1 MEEPPIPLQVSVLIV
16 SYNCPAALRACLTS
30 LEASADR
37 DKMEV
42 LVVDSGSFDRTPE
55 VVADFPQTILLKL
68 PRNFGFTRAL
78 NIAMRTAK
86 AEFYFFLSP
95 HVLVLPDTVSAL
107 AARLAAEPDATAVC
121 PLLVTAD
128 GQPSPQFYR
137 LPGRSTVSA
146 IARAAAFAPAAPP
159 FITEEKV
166 SVEFPT
172 FSALM
177 VRGYFLKGLRYI
189 DERYA
194 QSWADAELALQIRRA
209 AKKILLFP
217 AILATRS
224 DDDPPPSPLSP
235 AQRALLASD
244 WASGAAVYAG
254 KHFGFAAR
262 FKLRLAAIFSAL
274 GAALLALLRFR
285 DVHYHFSRFLNV
297 AAGAKVDG
305 TQGIM

>member
-42 LVVDSGSFDRTPE
+42 LVVDSGSFDRTPD

-86 AEFYFFLSP
+86 ADFYFFLSP
-95 HVLVLPDTVSAL
+95 HLQVLPDTVSAL

-121 PLLVTAD
+121 PLLVTAE
-128 GQPSPQFYR
+128 GHPLPQFYR

-146 IARAAAFAPAAPP
+146 IARAGAFAPAVPP
-159 FITEEKV
+159 DLTEEKV
-166 SVEFPT
+166 SVEFPS

-217 AILATRS
+217 AIRAIRR

-244 WASGAAVYAG
+244 WAYGAAVYAG
-254 KHFGFAAR
+254 KHFGFVAR
-262 FKLRLAAIFSAL
+262 FKLRFAAIFCTL
-274 GAALLALLRFR
+274 GDALLALLLFR

-297 AAGAKVDG
+297 AAGAKIDG
-305 TQGIM
+305 TQGII